1 LTENNSLL
9 VPSFHNQ
16 KTTPHENAG
25 IAEGRISVMS
35 LLLVI
40 PGSLRLRP
48 DIMKWRKI
56 GERLRVILFAKH
68 TEQAIQKRPLQPE
81 FKA

>member
-1 LTENNSLL
+1 
-9 VPSFHNQ
+9 
-16 KTTPHENAG
+16 
-25 IAEGRISVMS
+25 MS

-56 GERLRVILFAKH
+56 GERLVILFVKH

>member
-1 LTENNSLL
+1 
-9 VPSFHNQ
+9 
-16 KTTPHENAG
+16 
-25 IAEGRISVMS
+25 MS
-35 LLLVI
+35 LFLVI